1 VGLVQL
7 CILNALLRNFSKQNF
22 TNKNN
27 MMQNILEQFKLT
39 GKKAIVVGGAGDL
52 GKAMVEAVSQAGA
65 QTVVIDFDDRV
76 FKMCEEFTDNGLH
89 VSAIK
94 ADVSK
99 IAEIK
104 ASYKTALEILG
115 GTVDIL
121 INSAGIQRR
130 YPSEDF
136 PEEEWNKVISIN
148 LDATFYYCKYAGN
161 TMLKNGGGKIIN
173 IASLMSFLG
182 GITIPAYAASK
193 GGVGQ
198 LTKAL
203 SNDWAAK
210 GICVNAIA
218 PGYMD
223 TQLNTAL
230 INDKKRTEEVFMRVP
245 MKRWGNGEDL
255 KGLTVFLSSS
265 ASDYITGTVIPVDGG
280 YLGR

>member
-1 VGLVQL
+1 M
-7 CILNALLRNFSKQNF
+7 AE
-22 TNKNN
+22 
-27 MMQNILEQFKLT
+27 NILDSFRLI

-52 GKAMVEAVSQAGA
+52 GKAMVEAISQAGA

-76 FKMCEEFTDNGLH
+76 FDICDNFKKDGLN
-89 VSAIK
+89 VSPIK

-99 IAEIK
+99 IEQIQE
-104 ASYKTALEILG
+104 SYKTSLDILG

-136 PEEEWNKVISIN
+136 PEEEWSRVIAVN

-173 IASLMSFLG
+173 IASIMSVLG

-203 SNDWAAK
+203 SNDWAAR

-230 INDKKRTEEVFMRVP
+230 INDKKRTDEVFMRVP

-255 KGLTVFLSSS
+255 KGLAVFLSSS
-265 ASDYITGTVIPVDGG
+265 ASDYITGTIIPVDGG
-280 YLGR
+280 YLAR

>member
-1 VGLVQL
+1 
-7 CILNALLRNFSKQNF
+7 
-22 TNKNN
+22 
-27 MMQNILEQFKLT
+27 
-39 GKKAIVVGGAGDL
+39 
-52 GKAMVEAVSQAGA
+52 
-65 QTVVIDFDDRV
+65 
-76 FKMCEEFTDNGLH
+76 MCEDFVKNGLN
-89 VSAIK
+89 VSPIK

-99 IAEIK
+99 ITEIK
-104 ASYKTALEILG
+104 DSYNTALEILD

-121 INSAGIQRR
+121 VNSAGIQRR

-136 PEEEWNKVISIN
+136 PDEEWSKVIAIN

-161 TMLKNGGGKIIN
+161 TMIKNGGGKIIN

-223 TQLNTAL
+223 TQLNIAL
-230 INDKKRTEEVFMRVP
+230 VNDKKRTEEVFNRVP

-255 KGLTVFLSSS
+255 KGLIVFLSSS
-265 ASDYITGTVIPVDGG
+265 ASDYVTGTVIPVDGG
-280 YLGR
+280 YLAR

>member
-1 VGLVQL
+1 MKKD
-7 CILNALLRNFSKQNF
+7 ILENFSLK
-22 TNKNN
+22 
-27 MMQNILEQFKLT
+27 

-52 GKAMVEAVSQAGA
+52 GIAMVEAISEAGA
-65 QTVVIDFDDRV
+65 QTVIIDYDTRAFEFSNE
-76 FKMCEEFTDNGLH
+76 FKKNGLD
-89 VSAIK
+89 VEAIQ
-94 ADVSK
+94 ADVS
-99 IAEIK
+99 IK
-104 ASYKTALEILG
+104 SQIDDSYAKALEILG
-115 GTVDIL
+115 GKVDIL

-130 YPSEDF
+130 YSSENF
-136 PEEEWNKVISIN
+136 PDEEWSKVIAIN
-148 LDATFYYCKYAGN
+148 LDATFHYCKLAGN
-161 TMLKNGGGKIIN
+161 TMLKQGGGKIIN

-203 SNDWAAK
+203 SNDWASR
-210 GICVNAIA
+210 GICVNGIA

-245 MKRWGNGEDL
+245 MKRWGTGDDL
-255 KGLTVFLSSS
+255 KGLAVFLSSS
-265 ASDYITGTVIPVDGG
+265 ASDYITGTIIPVDGG

>member
-1 VGLVQL
+1 
-7 CILNALLRNFSKQNF
+7 
-22 TNKNN
+22 
-27 MMQNILEQFKLT
+27 MMNNILEKFSLA

-52 GKAMVEAVSQAGA
+52 GIAMVEAISQAGA
-65 QTVVIDFDDRV
+65 QTVVIDFDERV
-76 FKMCEEFTDNGLH
+76 FTLCENLKNTGLN
-89 VSAIK
+89 VSPIK

-99 IAEIK
+99 IEEIK
-104 ASYKTALEILG
+104 DSYKTALKILG

-130 YPSEDF
+130 YSSENF
-136 PEEEWNKVISIN
+136 PEDEWHKVLSVN
-148 LDATFYYCKYAGN
+148 LDATFFYCKYAGN
-161 TMLKNGGGKIIN
+161 TMLENGGGKIIN
-173 IASLMSFLG
+173 IASIMSFLG

-203 SNDWAAK
+203 SNDWADK

-230 INDKKRTEEVFMRVP
+230 ISDKKRTEEVFMRVP
-245 MKRWGNGEDL
+245 MKRWGNGDDL
-255 KGLTVFLSSS
+255 KGLAVFLSSS
-265 ASDYITGTVIPVDGG
+265 ASDYITGCVIPVDGG
-280 YLGR
+280 YLAR

>member
-1 VGLVQL
+1 MA
-7 CILNALLRNFSKQNF
+7 N
-22 TNKNN
+22 
-27 MMQNILEQFKLT
+27 NILESFSLE

-52 GKAMVEAVSQAGA
+52 GKAMVEAIAQAGA
-65 QTVVIDFDDRV
+65 QTVVIDFDERV
-76 FKMCEEFTDNGLH
+76 FGICEDFRNDGLN
-89 VSAIK
+89 VSPIK

-99 IAEIK
+99 KNEIK
-104 ASYKTALEILG
+104 ESYENALKILG
-115 GTVDIL
+115 GSVDIL

-136 PEEEWNKVISIN
+136 PDEEWSKVIAIN

-161 TMLKNGGGKIIN
+161 TMIKNGGGKIIN
-173 IASLMSFLG
+173 IASIISFLG

-193 GGVGQ
+193 GGVAQ

-230 INDKKRTEEVFMRVP
+230 INDKKRTEEVFNRVP
-245 MKRWGNGEDL
+245 MKRWGTGEDL
-255 KGLTVFLSSS
+255 KGLTVLLSSS

-280 YLGR
+280 YLVR

>member
-1 VGLVQL
+1 MAG
-7 CILNALLRNFSKQNF
+7 
-22 TNKNN
+22 
-27 MMQNILEQFKLT
+27 NILDSFSLK

-52 GKAMVEAVSQAGA
+52 GIAMVEAVSEAGA
-65 QTVVIDFDDRV
+65 QTVVIDFDERIFEICEN
-76 FKMCEEFTDNGLH
+76 FKNNGLN
-89 VSAIK
+89 VSPIK

-99 IAEIK
+99 IEEIEE
-104 ASYKTALEILG
+104 SYKAALEILG
-115 GTVDIL
+115 GKIDIL

-136 PEEEWNKVISIN
+136 PNDEWHKVIAVN
-148 LDATFYYCKYAGN
+148 LDATFFYCKYAGN

-230 INDKKRTEEVFMRVP
+230 INDKKRTDEVMMRVP
-245 MKRWGNGEDL
+245 MKRWGNGDDL

-265 ASDYITGTVIPVDGG
+265 ASDYITGCIIPVDGG
-280 YLGR
+280 YLAR

>member
-1 VGLVQL
+1 
-7 CILNALLRNFSKQNF
+7 
-22 TNKNN
+22 
-27 MMQNILEQFKLT
+27 MQNILEKFDLT

-65 QTVVIDFDDRV
+65 QTVVIDFDQRV
-76 FKMCEEFTDNGLH
+76 FEICDEFKGDGLD
-89 VSAIK
+89 VSAIQ
-94 ADVSK
+94 ADVSQ
-99 IAEIK
+99 IEQIK
-104 ASYKTALEILG
+104 ESYASSLEILG

-136 PEEEWNKVISIN
+136 PEEEWSKVIAIN

-161 TMLKNGGGKIIN
+161 TMIKNGGGKIIN

-230 INDKKRTEEVFMRVP
+230 INDKKRTDEVFMRVP
-245 MKRWGNGEDL
+245 MKRWGTGEDL
-255 KGLTVFLSSS
+255 KGLTVFLASA
-265 ASDYITGTVIPVDGG
+265 ASDYVTGTVIPVDGG

>member
-1 VGLVQL
+1 
-7 CILNALLRNFSKQNF
+7 
-22 TNKNN
+22 
-27 MMQNILEQFKLT
+27 MQHILEKFSLE

-52 GKAMVEAVSQAGA
+52 GKAMVEAVAQAGA
-65 QTVVIDFDDRV
+65 QTVVIDLDNRIFQI
-76 FKMCEEFTDNGLH
+76 CEEFNNNGLN
-89 VSAIK
+89 VSPIK
-94 ADVSK
+94 TDVSK
-99 IAEIK
+99 LSEIK
-104 ASYKTALEILG
+104 DSYNAALEILG

-161 TMLKNGGGKIIN
+161 TMIENGGGKIIN

-230 INDKKRTEEVFMRVP
+230 INDKKRTEEVFNRVP
-245 MKRWGNGEDL
+245 MKRWGTGEDL

-265 ASDYITGTVIPVDGG
+265 ASDYVTGTVIPVDGG

>member
-1 VGLVQL
+1 M
-7 CILNALLRNFSKQNF
+7 
-22 TNKNN
+22 T
-27 MMQNILEQFKLT
+27 QNILEQFSLS

-52 GKAMVEAVSQAGA
+52 GKAMVEALSQAGA
-65 QTVVIDFDDRV
+65 KTVVIDFDKRV
-76 FKMCEEFTDNGLH
+76 FDICEGFKKSGLD
-89 VSAIK
+89 VSPLI

-99 IAEIK
+99 IDDIEE
-104 ASYKTALEILG
+104 SYKKSLEILDG
-115 GTVDIL
+115 RVDIL
-121 INSAGIQRR
+121 INTAGIQRR

-136 PEEEWNKVISIN
+136 PNDEWHKVIAVN
-148 LDATFYYCKYAGN
+148 LDATFFYCKLAGN

-173 IASLMSFLG
+173 VASLMSFLG

-203 SNDWAAK
+203 SNDWADK

-230 INDKKRTEEVFMRVP
+230 INDKKRTDEVMMRVP
-245 MKRWGNGEDL
+245 MKRWGTGDDL
-255 KGLTVFLSSS
+255 KGLTVFLSSP
-265 ASDYITGTVIPVDGG
+265 ASDYITGCIIPVDGG
-280 YLGR
+280 YLAR

>member
-1 VGLVQL
+1 MSSNQWVD
-7 CILNALLRNFSKQNF
+7 K
-22 TNKNN
+22 TM
-27 MMQNILEQFKLT
+27 MMQNILEKFSLA

-52 GKAMVEAVSQAGA
+52 GKAMVEAISQAGA
-65 QTVVIDFDDRV
+65 QTVVIDFDEKV
-76 FKMCEEFTDNGLH
+76 FDLCEGFKKDGLQ
-89 VSAIK
+89 VDALR

-99 IAEIK
+99 ISEIK
-104 ASYKTALEILG
+104 ESYKSALEILG

-130 YPSEDF
+130 YPSEEF
-136 PEEEWNKVISIN
+136 PDDEWSKVIAIN

-161 TMLKNGGGKIIN
+161 TMLENGGGKIIN

-223 TQLNTAL
+223 TQLNVAL
-230 INDKKRTEEVFMRVP
+230 INDKKRTEEVFNRVP

-255 KGLTVFLSSS
+255 KGLTVFLASS
-265 ASDYITGTVIPVDGG
+265 ASDYVTGCVIPVDGG
-280 YLGR
+280 YLAR

>member
-1 VGLVQL
+1 
-7 CILNALLRNFSKQNF
+7 
-22 TNKNN
+22 
-27 MMQNILEQFKLT
+27 MQNILEKFSLA

-52 GKAMVEAVSQAGA
+52 GKAMVEAISQAGA
-65 QTVVIDFDDRV
+65 QTVVIDIDNRLFEICEG
-76 FKMCEEFTDNGLH
+76 FKDNGLN
-89 VSAIK
+89 VSPIK
-94 ADVSK
+94 ADISK
-99 IAEIK
+99 ISEIK
-104 ASYKTALEILG
+104 NSYETALQILG
-115 GTVDIL
+115 GKVDIL

-136 PEEEWNKVISIN
+136 PDEEWSKVISIN

-161 TMLKNGGGKIIN
+161 TMLENGGGKIIN
-173 IASLMSFLG
+173 IASIMSFLG

-223 TQLNTAL
+223 TQLNVAL
-230 INDKKRTEEVFMRVP
+230 INDKKRTEEVYNRVP
-245 MKRWGNGEDL
+245 MKRWGTGEDL
-255 KGLTVFLSSS
+255 KGLTVLLSSS
-265 ASDYITGTVIPVDGG
+265 ASDYISGCIIPVDGG
-280 YLGR
+280 YLAR

>member
-1 VGLVQL
+1 
-7 CILNALLRNFSKQNF
+7 
-22 TNKNN
+22 
-27 MMQNILEQFKLT
+27 MEQNILEKFSLKN
-39 GKKAIVVGGAGDL
+39 KKAIVVGGAGDL
-52 GKAMVEAVSQAGA
+52 GKAMVEALSQAGA
-65 QTVVIDFDDRV
+65 KTVVIDLDDRL
-76 FKMCEEFTDNGLH
+76 FKICEEFKDAGLD
-89 VSAIK
+89 VSPIK

-99 IAEIK
+99 VSEIQE
-104 ASYKTALEILG
+104 SYKTALELLDG
-115 GTVDIL
+115 KLDIL

-136 PEEEWNKVISIN
+136 PDEEWNKVISIN
-148 LDATFYYCKYAGN
+148 LDATFYFCKYAGN
-161 TMLKNGGGKIIN
+161 TMLENGGGKIIN

-193 GGVGQ
+193 GGVAQ

-230 INDKKRTEEVFMRVP
+230 INDKKRTEEVFLRVP
-245 MKRWGNGEDL
+245 MKRWGTGEDL
-255 KGLTVFLSSS
+255 KGLTVFLASS
-265 ASDYITGTVIPVDGG
+265 ASDYVTGCVIPVDGG
-280 YLGR
+280 YLAR